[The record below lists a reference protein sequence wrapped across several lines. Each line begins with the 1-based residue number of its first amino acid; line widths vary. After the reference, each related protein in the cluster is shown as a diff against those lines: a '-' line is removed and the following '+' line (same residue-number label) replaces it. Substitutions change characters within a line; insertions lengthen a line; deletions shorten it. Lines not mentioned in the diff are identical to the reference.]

1 MSSSTR
7 KKKTILFLATN
18 PKNSAKLRLDEEIRD
33 VSEALKSSKNRSWF
47 DLKPQWATRHRD
59 VRRAMMELEPQ
70 IVHFSGHGAGEP
82 GLLIEDETGQ
92 AKLLTSDALIGL
104 FEGAEQVECVLL
116 NACYSEVQ
124 AEAIAQ
130 HVPYVIGMN
139 QDVGDKAA
147 LEFAVGFYDALGAG
161 LSIERAYKEGCKGIR
176 MAGIAEHLT
185 PVLKQRIAKVEVE
198 PQKQAA
204 SLASVESPVS
214 SLNALAVNSPEA
226 NSAVG
231 ELEEAGGQVPLDS
244 PFYIERPPIEARCY
258 AAIVKPGAL
267 IRIKAPRQMGKS
279 SLTIRTF
286 DHAGKHGCRA
296 VWLQLQRAGKQP
308 FASLDTFLQ
317 WLCRQVT
324 SRLRLQDK
332 VAEYWQSVSG
342 STDKCTDYFELYL
355 LEEMNAPLALC
366 LDEVD
371 EIFKYP
377 EIASDFFGLLR
388 SWHEESKISSV
399 SVWRNLRLVITH
411 SEEVYIPLNINQSP
425 FNVGVPIELP
435 PLNRAQLG
443 DLVQRHGLAW
453 TEAEVESLM
462 AMLGGQPYLTRVAL
476 QQIASG
482 TLTLAQFLQ
491 VASTQAG
498 LFASHLRRHLGN
510 LQERQLVTAMK
521 QVVMSDQPV
530 HLPVAEASKLANMGL
545 VRFQGN
551 EIVPLCDLYRSYFRD
566 VLGGSR

>member
-1 MSSSTR
+1 MAPVEVFFSYSHRDEKLRDKLAPHLSMLQREGVISAWHDR
-7 KKKTILFLATN
+7 KIGAGTEWAKAIDDNLNAAGIILLLISADFLA
-18 PKNSAKLRLDEEIRD
+18 SDYCYDIEMQRAIARH
-33 VSEALKSSKNRSWF
+33 EAGEARVIPII
-47 DLKPQWATRHRD
+47 LKPVDWSSAPFSKLQAFPKDAKPVTTWSNRD
-59 VRRAMMELEPQ
+59 AAFV
-70 IVHFSGHGAGEP
+70 
-82 GLLIEDETGQ
+82 D
-92 AKLLTSDALIGL
+92 
-104 FEGAEQVECVLL
+104 
-116 NACYSEVQ
+116 
-124 AEAIAQ
+124 IA
-130 HVPYVIGMN
+130 
-139 QDVGDKAA
+139 
-147 LEFAVGFYDALGAG
+147 
-161 LSIERAYKEGCKGIR
+161 KGIR
-176 MAGIAEHLT
+176 GAAEAMAAAVRDRPPAT
-185 PVLKQRIAKVEVE
+185 PIPAVPLPTA
-198 PQKQAA
+198 
-204 SLASVESPVS
+204 
-214 SLNALAVNSPEA
+214 ALAHPV
-226 NSAVG
+226 

-244 PFYIERPPIEARCY
+244 PFYMERPPIEARCY

-296 VWLQLQRAGKQP
+296 VWLQLQRAGNQP

-324 SRLRLQDK
+324 AKLRLQDK
-332 VAEYWQSVSG
+332 VAEYWQSVSA

-355 LEEMNAPLALC
+355 LEEINAPLALC

-371 EIFKYP
+371 EIFKHP

-388 SWHEESKISSV
+388 SWHEESKINP
-399 SVWRNLRLVITH
+399 VWRNLRLVITH

-453 TEAEVESLM
+453 SEAEVEALM
-462 AMLGGQPYLTRVAL
+462 AMVGGQPFLTRVAL

-482 TLTLAQFLQ
+482 ALTLAQFLQ
-491 VASTQAG
+491 VAPTQAG

-510 LQERQLVTAMK
+510 LQERHLETAMK

-530 HLPVAEASKLANMGL
+530 QLPVAEASKLANMGL
-545 VRFQGN
+545 VSFQVN
-551 EIVPLCDLYRSYFRD
+551 AVVPLCDLYRQYFRE
-566 VLGGSR
+566 VLKGG